1 MRLKKTG
8 LHSFLKI
15 TLNGSTIPLIT
26 KDVEA
31 TSVSMMNEEVSNQYA
46 GIVLEL
52 ENGSLVVGR
61 LINEDE
67 DIYSVSQNPFAPQ
80 ELREI
85 PKSEVSTT
93 KSSDISVMLPYLI
106 KSLNREELKD
116 LMAYL
121 MSAGNE
127 LHEVNKIKM

>member
-1 MRLKKTG
+1 VRLKKTG